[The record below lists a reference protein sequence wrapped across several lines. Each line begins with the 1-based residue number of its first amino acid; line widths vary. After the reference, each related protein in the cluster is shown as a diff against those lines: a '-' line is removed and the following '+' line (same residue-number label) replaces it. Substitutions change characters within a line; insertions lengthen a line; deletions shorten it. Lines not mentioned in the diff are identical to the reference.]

1 MERNFTNENFER
13 FLQKNADGLRMRPS
27 DKVWRGLSR
36 QLNKRRRRIGLLLGI
51 SLLTATALGY
61 YVIEHSFAT
70 GTVAQQISYKKNQL
84 SISQEVNSVKTIQT
98 DQTGQTVG
106 IAGLKP
112 KNNIIRASKNSS
124 RSKQLSDLNNDIAG
138 VSIEHAQP
146 SIAANE
152 FTPTIV
158 DSYLKNEVNN
168 AISTT
173 SLNLDNV
180 GRNPETI
187 ESVVNLFK
195 RGMNKKK
202 IDWQIY
208 FTPTVSYRK
217 LGENKS
223 YLRSVAPNSVP
234 YYYPSFY
241 NINSVVTHR
250 PDFGFEVGLAGKYPL
265 TRTMT
270 LRGGMQFNVNRYD
283 IKVFNSY
290 TQLATITLNT
300 GNGIQSVNTVS
311 NYNNFSGYQSDWL
324 QNFYFEVSAPVGVE
338 FKVSGDDKKQ
348 LGLATTIQPTYL
360 LSDRAYVI
368 STDYKNYAEVPWL
381 VRKWNVNTS
390 LEAFVAYSTGHL
402 KWQVGPQV
410 RYQLLSSFI
419 NKYPVKENLFDFG
432 LKVGI
437 SLNNQ

>member
-36 QLNKRRRRIGLLLGI
+36 QLNKRRRRISLLLGI

-61 YVIEHSFAT
+61 YIIEHSSPTAGIVANQVSIKKSHPSVLQEANT
-70 GTVAQQISYKKNQL
+70 TKTVPSDQPGQ
-84 SISQEVNSVKTIQT
+84 SI
-98 DQTGQTVG
+98 G
-106 IAGLKP
+106 IAELKSEN
-112 KNNIIRASKNSS
+112 NNIRTPGSS
-124 RSKQLSDLNNDIAG
+124 STSKQLSDLNNEVA
-138 VSIEHAQP
+138 VATEHGQP
-146 SIAANE
+146 SITTSE
-152 FTPTIV
+152 FTPTVV
-158 DSYLKNEVNN
+158 DSYLKNEVESAVSSN
-168 AISTT
+168 
-173 SLNLDNV
+173 SLNIENTSRD
-180 GRNPETI
+180 PQTI

-195 RGMNKKK
+195 PGVNKKK
-202 IDWQIY
+202 IGWQIY

-250 PDFGFEVGLAGKYPL
+250 PDFGFELGLAGKYSL
-265 TRTMT
+265 TRTLN
-270 LRGGMQFNVNRYD
+270 LRGGLQFNVNRYD

-300 GNGIQSVNTVS
+300 GNGIQSVNTAS

-360 LSDRAYVI
+360 LSDRAYMI

-437 SLNNQ
+437 SLNK